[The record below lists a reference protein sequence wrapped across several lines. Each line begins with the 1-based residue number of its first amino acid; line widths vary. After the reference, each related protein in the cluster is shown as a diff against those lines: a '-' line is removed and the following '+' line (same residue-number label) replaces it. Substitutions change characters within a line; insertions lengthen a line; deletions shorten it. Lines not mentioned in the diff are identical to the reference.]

1 MGTLEF
7 NKIAGAI
14 LVAGIAYSGFGVIAD
29 HLVYTRHLEK
39 SAIAVAGVAE
49 PAAAPAAEK
58 PKPLPPI
65 APLLASASASAGQA
79 DTKKLCVVCHNFAEG
94 AGAKVGPDLY
104 GVVGRERASAPGFT
118 YSSALQGKPG
128 KWTFETLNEWI
139 HKPMAWAP
147 GTKMAFVGID
157 DAKERAD
164 VIAYLD
170 TLSPNPVPLPA
181 AK

>member
-1 MGTLEF
+1 
-7 NKIAGAI
+7 
-14 LVAGIAYSGFGVIAD
+14 
-29 HLVYTRHLEK
+29 
-39 SAIAVAGVAE
+39 
-49 PAAAPAAEK
+49 
-58 PKPLPPI
+58 
-65 APLLASASASAGQA
+65 
-79 DTKKLCVVCHNFAEG
+79 
-94 AGAKVGPDLY
+94 
-104 GVVGRERASAPGFT
+104 VVGRERASAPGFT